1 MLQMRVS
8 FRRFRLIV
16 SLYSHNVYTY
26 YSKIVLVAIQD
37 EGSRFGPAAFDA
49 LRRLGAT
56 DPILNDYRGSYALAG
71 FSGINKPSWVTQ
83 QQANSGKG
91 PSEISLKVTIGKY
104 ISTELYNSTFK
115 SDAIIFFPGMH
126 APPEEVTRGL
136 FEESAD
142 FTDSDFTSSD
152 FTKSCYKCNMRSC
165 EVYVKTTSSVSA
177 CSIFKSSF
185 RCIAFMR
192 VFLFPLNL
200 KAKVFFLSSLAAWP
214 WLLVNC
220 L

>member
-16 SLYSHNVYTY
+16 SLYSHNVYPY

-126 APPEEVTRGL
+126 AHQKRSPGDFLRNPRTSPTRISPVQILPSRVINATCALVRYTSKQPPQSQLVVFSNRL
-136 FEESAD
+136 FGA
-142 FTDSDFTSSD
+142 
-152 FTKSCYKCNMRSC
+152 
-165 EVYVKTTSSVSA
+165 
-177 CSIFKSSF
+177 
-185 RCIAFMR
+185 
-192 VFLFPLNL
+192 
-200 KAKVFFLSSLAAWP
+200 
-214 WLLVNC
+214 
-220 L
+220 